1 MNFRLRAIGL
11 ALGAVFVGAPAA
23 FAQSGGLDRSV
34 LPIPEPPVPFSTE
47 SSTRATPSRRR
58 ASR

>member
-1 MNFRLRAIGL
+1 MRLKLRALVL
-11 ALGAVFVGAPAA
+11 ALGAGLVGAPAA
-23 FAQSGGLDRSV
+23 LAQSDALDRSV
-34 LPIPEPPVPFSTE
+34 LPIPEPPVPSTP